1 MADFAKR
8 EKFFRLAH
16 AWGESRNN
24 IEPPGVFK
32 KADFSAKIFVQDRLQ
47 KAVGFG
53 TQISLQGHDP
63 GLPLTFKECDN
74 FDNSEYFKY
83 SEYLLINSGACFRS
97 IPGRLYPDRGRLQSF
112 DVVRP
117 TIQNYIFIAAFY
129 PGGLYITYILL

>member
-1 MADFAKR
+1 MQK
-8 EKFFRLAH
+8 EKNFFRLAH
-16 AWGESRNN
+16 AWENCEIILN
-24 IEPPGVFK
+24 PGGSSK

-47 KAVGFG
+47 KVIRFG

-117 TIQNYIFIAAFY
+117 TIQNNIFIAAFY
-129 PGGLYITYILL
+129 PGGLYITYIPL

>member
-8 EKFFRLAH
+8 EKFFRIAYIMEKL
-16 AWGESRNN
+16 RNN
-24 IEPPGVFK
+24 IDPPWVFK

-47 KAVGFG
+47 KVIRFG

-74 FDNSEYFKY
+74 FDNSEYIKY

-97 IPGRLYPDRGRLQSF
+97 IPGRLYPGRAG
-112 DVVRP
+112 
-117 TIQNYIFIAAFY
+117 AAVFRHCTAY
-129 PGGLYITYILL
+129 NTE